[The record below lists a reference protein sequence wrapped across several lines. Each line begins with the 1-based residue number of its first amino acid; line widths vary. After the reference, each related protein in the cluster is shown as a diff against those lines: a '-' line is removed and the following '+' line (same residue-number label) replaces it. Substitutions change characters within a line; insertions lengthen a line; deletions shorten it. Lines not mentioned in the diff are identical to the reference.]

1 MESLPHGDAEQR
13 DWKVTAPRTI
23 DLDGVRE
30 LVVDSTAGRIDV
42 LGRAD
47 DISRIEVV
55 EVRGDPL
62 AVELRDGILTL
73 THRTSA
79 ARFLDRLLTGGQ
91 VPPGKAKERCVAS
104 VAVPARTRVTVRTAV
119 GETLVAGID
128 AEVSART
135 VTGPL
140 LVDGTS
146 GRLSVHTVSGEAI
159 VRGHRGRLAAESVS
173 GDITASGDLSDVIAE
188 SVSGSIHL
196 DLHGR
201 PETVSATTV
210 SGAVR
215 IRVPEGVGIQL
226 AARTASGSVA
236 LNEQSFRGIGTDVRV
251 SEGPEEPS
259 VAIRTEGVS
268 GRVAV
273 FHAAPSETSGAGR

>member
-1 MESLPHGDAEQR
+1 MESLPDEDAEQR
-13 DWKVTAPRTI
+13 DWTVTAPQTI
-23 DLDGVRE
+23 DVDGVRE

-42 LGRAD
+42 LAHPDGLTR
-47 DISRIEVV
+47 V
-55 EVRGDPL
+55 EVGEVTGDPL
-62 AVELRDGILTL
+62 TVELRDGILTL

-79 ARFLDRLLTGGQ
+79 MRFLERLLKGGQ
-91 VPPGKAKERCVAS
+91 LPSGKARERCVAS
-104 VAVPARTRVTVRTAV
+104 IAVPARTRVTVRTIV
-119 GETLVAGID
+119 GETLVAGIG
-128 AEVSART
+128 AEVSAST

-140 LVDGTS
+140 LVDETT

-173 GDITASGDLSDVIAE
+173 GDITASGHLSDVIAE

-196 DLHGR
+196 DLFGT

-215 IRVPEGVGIQL
+215 IRVPAGLGIQL
-226 AARTASGSVA
+226 AARSASGAVA
-236 LNEQSFRGIGTDVRV
+236 LNERTFGGIGTDVRA
-251 SEGPEEPS
+251 SQGPEDPS

-268 GRVAV
+268 GRVSV
-273 FHAAPSETSGAGR
+273 FNASPSATPGVER